1 MQRKLYRSKRKMM
14 PIFFTGFSL
23 SYISIDNILNGPFR
37 QFLKNYITL
46 KEFGSN
52 IREEVLYYLI
62 LAIGGF
68 QLFTAVQSFFQP
80 ILELSEYKLA
90 MRTSEK
96 MLTVVRNIQDLR
108 KVDFEGEYLKFVF
121 DDNIYSVFIE
131 NTDKDELQ
139 NILDNLDT

>member
-1 MQRKLYRSKRKMM
+1 MQRKLYRSQRKMM

-68 QLFTAVQSFFQP
+68 QLFIAVQSFFQP
-80 ILELSEYKLA
+80 ILELSEYKIA

-96 MLTVVRNIQDLR
+96 ILTVVRNIQDLR

-131 NTDKDELQ
+131 NTDKDKLQ
-139 NILDNLDT
+139 NILDDLDT

>member
-1 MQRKLYRSKRKMM
+1 MM

-80 ILELSEYKLA
+80 ILELSEYKIA

-96 MLTVVRNIQDLR
+96 ILTVVRNIQDLR
-108 KVDFEGEYLKFVF
+108 KVDFEGQYLKFVF
-121 DDNIYSVFIE
+121 DDNVYTVFIE

-139 NILDNLDT
+139 NILDDLDT

>member
-1 MQRKLYRSKRKMM
+1 M

-96 MLTVVRNIQDLR
+96 ILTVVRNIQDLR
-108 KVDFEGEYLKFVF
+108 KVDFEGQYLKFVF
-121 DDNIYSVFIE
+121 DDNVYTVFIE

-139 NILDNLDT
+139 NILDDLDT

>member
-1 MQRKLYRSKRKMM
+1 MQRKLYRSQRKMM

-80 ILELSEYKLA
+80 ILELSEHKIA

-96 MLTVVRNIQDLR
+96 ILTVVRNIQDLR
-108 KVDFEGEYLKFVF
+108 KVDFEGQYLKFVF

-131 NTDKDELQ
+131 NTDKDKLQ
-139 NILDNLDT
+139 NILDDLDT

>member
-1 MQRKLYRSKRKMM
+1 MQRKLYRSQRKMM

-96 MLTVVRNIQDLR
+96 ILTVVRNIQDLR

-139 NILDNLDT
+139 NILDDLDT

>member
-1 MQRKLYRSKRKMM
+1 MM

-108 KVDFEGEYLKFVF
+108 KVDFEGQYLKFVF
-121 DDNIYSVFIE
+121 DDNVYTVFIE

-139 NILDNLDT
+139 NILDDLDT

>member
-1 MQRKLYRSKRKMM
+1 MQRKLYRSQRKMM

-108 KVDFEGEYLKFVF
+108 KVDFEGQYLKFVF

-131 NTDKDELQ
+131 NTDKDKLQ
-139 NILDNLDT
+139 NILDDLDT

>member
-1 MQRKLYRSKRKMM
+1 MQRKLYRSQRKMM

-96 MLTVVRNIQDLR
+96 ILTVVRNIQDLR
-108 KVDFEGEYLKFVF
+108 KSFRPSTFC
-121 DDNIYSVFIE
+121 
-131 NTDKDELQ
+131 
-139 NILDNLDT
+139 

>member
-1 MQRKLYRSKRKMM
+1 MQRKLYRSQRKMM

-80 ILELSEYKLA
+80 ILELSEYKIA

-96 MLTVVRNIQDLR
+96 ILTVVRNIQDLR
-108 KVDFEGEYLKFVF
+108 KVDFEGQYLKFVF

-131 NTDKDELQ
+131 NTDKDKLQ
-139 NILDNLDT
+139 NILDDLDT

>member
-1 MQRKLYRSKRKMM
+1 MQRKLYRSQRKMM

-80 ILELSEYKLA
+80 ILELSEYKIA

-96 MLTVVRNIQDLR
+96 ILTVVRNIQDLR

-139 NILDNLDT
+139 NILDDLDT

>member
-1 MQRKLYRSKRKMM
+1 MM

-80 ILELSEYKLA
+80 ILELSEYKIA

-96 MLTVVRNIQDLR
+96 ILTVVRNIQDLR
-108 KVDFEGEYLKFVF
+108 KVDFEGQYLKFVF

-131 NTDKDELQ
+131 NTDKDKLQ
-139 NILDNLDT
+139 NILDDLDT

>member
-1 MQRKLYRSKRKMM
+1 MQRKLYRSQRKMM

-108 KVDFEGEYLKFVF
+108 KVDFEGQYLKFVF
-121 DDNIYSVFIE
+121 DDNVYTVFIE

-139 NILDNLDT
+139 NILDDLDT

>member
-1 MQRKLYRSKRKMM
+1 MQRKLYRSQRKMM

-52 IREEVLYYLI
+52 IREVVLYYLI

-108 KVDFEGEYLKFVF
+108 KVDFEGQYLKFVF
-121 DDNIYSVFIE
+121 DDNVYTVFIE

-139 NILDNLDT
+139 NILDDLDT

>member
-1 MQRKLYRSKRKMM
+1 MQRKLYRSQRKMM

-80 ILELSEYKLA
+80 ILELSEYKIA

-96 MLTVVRNIQDLR
+96 ILTVVRNIQDLR
-108 KVDFEGEYLKFVF
+108 KVDFEGQYLKFVF
-121 DDNIYSVFIE
+121 DDNVYTVFIE

-139 NILDNLDT
+139 NILDDLDT

>member
-1 MQRKLYRSKRKMM
+1 MM

-96 MLTVVRNIQDLR
+96 ILTVVRNIQDLR

-139 NILDNLDT
+139 NILDDLDT

>member
-1 MQRKLYRSKRKMM
+1 MM

-80 ILELSEYKLA
+80 ILELSEYKIA

-96 MLTVVRNIQDLR
+96 ILTVVRNIQDLR
-108 KVDFEGEYLKFVF
+108 KVDFEGQYLKFVF

-139 NILDNLDT
+139 NILDDLDT

>member
-37 QFLKNYITL
+37 QVLKNYITL

-96 MLTVVRNIQDLR
+96 ILTVVRNIQDLR
-108 KVDFEGEYLKFVF
+108 KVDFEGQYLKFVF
-121 DDNIYSVFIE
+121 DDNVYTVFIE

>member
-1 MQRKLYRSKRKMM
+1 MQRKLYRSQRKMM

-96 MLTVVRNIQDLR
+96 ILTVVRNIQDLR
-108 KVDFEGEYLKFVF
+108 KVDFEGQYLKFVF
-121 DDNIYSVFIE
+121 DDNVYTVFIE

-139 NILDNLDT
+139 NILDDLDT

>member
-1 MQRKLYRSKRKMM
+1 M

-139 NILDNLDT
+139 NILDDLDT

>member
-1 MQRKLYRSKRKMM
+1 MQRKLYRSQRKMM

-96 MLTVVRNIQDLR
+96 ILTVVRNIQDLR
-108 KVDFEGEYLKFVF
+108 KVDFEGQYLKFVF

>member
-1 MQRKLYRSKRKMM
+1 MQRKLYRSQRKMM

-108 KVDFEGEYLKFVF
+108 KVDFEGQYLKFVF
-121 DDNIYSVFIE
+121 DDNVYTVFIE

>member
-1 MQRKLYRSKRKMM
+1 MM

-96 MLTVVRNIQDLR
+96 ILTVVRNIQDLR
-108 KVDFEGEYLKFVF
+108 KVDFEGQYLKFVF
-121 DDNIYSVFIE
+121 DDNVYTVFIE

-139 NILDNLDT
+139 NILDDLDT

>member
-1 MQRKLYRSKRKMM
+1 MQRKLYRSQRKMM

-23 SYISIDNILNGPFR
+23 SYISIDNIFYGPFR

-96 MLTVVRNIQDLR
+96 ILTVVRNIQDLR
-108 KVDFEGEYLKFVF
+108 KVDFEGQYLKFVF
-121 DDNIYSVFIE
+121 DDNVYTVFIE

-139 NILDNLDT
+139 NILDDLDT

>member
-1 MQRKLYRSKRKMM
+1 MQRKLYRSQRKMM

-80 ILELSEYKLA
+80 ILELSEYKIA

-96 MLTVVRNIQDLR
+96 ILTVVRNIQDLR
-108 KVDFEGEYLKFVF
+108 KVDFEGQYLKFVF

-139 NILDNLDT
+139 NILDDLDT

>member
-1 MQRKLYRSKRKMM
+1 MM

-80 ILELSEYKLA
+80 ILELSEYKIA

-96 MLTVVRNIQDLR
+96 ILTVVRNIQDLR

-139 NILDNLDT
+139 NILDDLDT